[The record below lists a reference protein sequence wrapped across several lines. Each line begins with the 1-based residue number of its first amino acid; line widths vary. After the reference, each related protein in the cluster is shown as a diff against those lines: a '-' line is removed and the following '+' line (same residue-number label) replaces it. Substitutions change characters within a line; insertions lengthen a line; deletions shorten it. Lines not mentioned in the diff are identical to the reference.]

1 MFTTFIERAWLII
14 GRGSLLCANVDVFL
28 RVGASAVH
36 AATSGYCVMDALS
49 ELFFEDTED
58 DGIQVEDDGNSTD
71 FSPPPSED
79 HVPGMVC
86 VELCIYRS

>member
-1 MFTTFIERAWLII
+1 
-14 GRGSLLCANVDVFL
+14 
-28 RVGASAVH
+28 
-36 AATSGYCVMDALS
+36 MDALS

-71 FSPPPSED
+71 FSPPPSEAQGED